1 MRVGLKERRENRLSL
16 NIERWS
22 ESEPPD
28 KRSLRKQM
36 ESEGYSVFEWLDAP
50 GTSYGVHSHPED
62 QSHWIISGALTLRLD
77 FEEYTLRAGD
87 RDYLPA
93 HTEHS
98 AVVPG
103 NEPVIYL
110 IGAKY

>member
-1 MRVGLKERRENRLSL
+1 MSL
-16 NIERWS
+16 NVERWNDS
-22 ESEPPD
+22 HPPD
-28 KRSLRKQM
+28 KHELRERM
-36 ESEGYSVFEWLDAP
+36 EAEGYSVFEWLDAP
-50 GTSYGVHSHPED
+50 GTSYGLHSHAED
-62 QSHWIISGALTLRLD
+62 QSHWIISGALTLRLG

-103 NEPVIYL
+103 DEPVVYL